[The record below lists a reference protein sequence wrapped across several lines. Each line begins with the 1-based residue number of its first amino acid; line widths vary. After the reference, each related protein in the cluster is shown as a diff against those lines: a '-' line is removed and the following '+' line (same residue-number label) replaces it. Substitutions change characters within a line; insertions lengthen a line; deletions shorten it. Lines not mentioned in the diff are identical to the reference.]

1 MKLNERIISTQDSVV
16 AHRRWL
22 HAHPELSGQE
32 KKTAAYIADA
42 LRKMGLDPIE
52 NVGGYGVVA
61 VIGGRKGGKCVGLRA
76 DFDALSME
84 IMISSVLTYLSK

>member
-1 MKLNERIISTQDSVV
+1 MGLKERIVLAQDSVI

-32 KKTAAYIADA
+32 QETAAYIAAA
-42 LRKMGLDPIE
+42 LRKIGLDPIE

-61 VIGGRKGGKCVGLRA
+61 VIEGGRLSAARLS
-76 DFDALSME
+76 FDNTARKA
-84 IMISSVLTYLSK
+84 YF